1 MAPTK
6 LTDGGFDRPECLSA
20 PPATVTKLSPGD
32 VDQLLDALHVGVVPA
47 TGCTEPVALA
57 FAAARARLALGLGE
71 ELPDDLRIEA
81 RVSRNIMKNGM
92 AVMVP
97 GTGLP
102 GLEIAAAIGV
112 VEGDPNAGL
121 GVLAQVTEDGAQRA
135 RRLVDCGAVRLSVAE
150 VDDDVYAE
158 AVLFA
163 GGHRA
168 RVCIAGDHTNAY
180 LETRDDEVLVNR
192 ERPAA
197 DHVSPTAK
205 FLRTL
210 TLAQLVDFAHTVDLG
225 RIEFIAD
232 AERLNSALVV
242 AGRDSSYGVGVGAA
256 MLGAIESGLSSDD
269 LCSMMTAQAAA
280 ASDARMGG
288 APLPAM
294 TNSGSGNQGIVATV
308 PVIVAADRTHAS
320 RELRLRALTLSHA
333 VALYAHAGLPVLS
346 AFCAAAT
353 AAMGAAAGVCFI
365 LDGSY
370 ESIERAVSSMAGDTV
385 GMVCDGAGCSC
396 ALKVAASVN
405 AAGRAVVLSLA
416 GRRVPG
422 TNGLVHDDVDA
433 SLRGIGRLATHG
445 MKETDSEILSIMM
458 AKSDRQPY

>member
-1 MAPTK
+1 MLPAE
-6 LTDGGFDRPECLSA
+6 LNDGHSDRPECRDVPST
-20 PPATVTKLSPGD
+20 TVTKLAPED
-32 VDQLLDALHVGVVPA
+32 IDRLLDALHIGVVPA

-57 FAAARARLALGLGE
+57 LAAARARLALGLAE

-121 GVLAQVTEDGAQRA
+121 GVLARVTEDGARCA
-135 RRLVDCGAVRLSVAE
+135 RRLVDCGAVHLSVAE

-158 AVLFA
+158 TVLFA

-168 RVCIAGDHTNAY
+168 WVCIAGDHTNAY
-180 LETRDDEVLVNR
+180 LETRDDEILVNR
-192 ERPAA
+192 ERPTA

-210 TLAQLVDFAHTVDLG
+210 TLAQLVDFARTVDLE
-225 RIEFIAD
+225 RIEFIAN
-232 AERLNSALVV
+232 AERLNSALVA
-242 AGRDSSYGVGVGAA
+242 AGRENSYGIGVGTA
-256 MLGAIESGLSSDD
+256 MLGAIENGLNSDD

-308 PVIVAADRTHAS
+308 PVTVAADRTHAS
-320 RELRLRALTLSHA
+320 WELRLRALTLSHA

-353 AAMGAAAGVCFI
+353 AAMGAAAGVC
-365 LDGSY
+365 
-370 ESIERAVSSMAGDTV
+370 
-385 GMVCDGAGCSC
+385 
-396 ALKVAASVN
+396 AAMS
-405 AAGRAVVLSLA
+405 
-416 GRRVPG
+416 P
-422 TNGLVHDDVDA
+422 
-433 SLRGIGRLATHG
+433 
-445 MKETDSEILSIMM
+445 
-458 AKSDRQPY
+458 